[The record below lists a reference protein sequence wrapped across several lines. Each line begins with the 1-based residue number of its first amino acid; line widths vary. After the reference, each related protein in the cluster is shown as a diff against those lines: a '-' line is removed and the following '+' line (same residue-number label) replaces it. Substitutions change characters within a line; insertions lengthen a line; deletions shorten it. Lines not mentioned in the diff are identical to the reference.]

1 MSAFVNPFM
10 KAEIQGFLMRAM
22 CSRLIAVHHGNT
34 ELAAKCEQIEAGFR
48 NQLVELDALG
58 TKRKFSRGE
67 HVELTQAGNG
77 IISGWAST
85 PDRDTY
91 GHEVVN
97 GAFSEAIKRRG
108 LSGPKAIKLLLDH
121 DWTKPA
127 GVINVLEY
135 RSKGLWIEA
144 QLDLDV
150 GYVADRYSIIK
161 KLNGFNFSVGFMLE
175 DYEIKTDRNKQEYLQ
190 VNRGDLFEVSAVCF
204 PANEE
209 ATLDHVQEVP
219 LDDALAKLRAQ
230 FSEMKRIL
238 R

>member
-1 MSAFVNPFM
+1 MAS
-10 KAEIQGFLMRAM
+10 
-22 CSRLIAVHHGNT
+22 
-34 ELAAKCEQIEAGFR
+34 KCEQIEAGFR

-58 TKRKFSRGE
+58 TQRKFTRGM
-67 HVELTQAGNG
+67 HVELAQDGNG

-85 PDRDTY
+85 PDRDAY

-97 GAFSEAIKRRG
+97 GAFAAAITRRG
-108 LSGPKAIKLLLDH
+108 LTGPKAIKLLLDH
-121 DWTKPA
+121 DWTRPA
-127 GVINVLEY
+127 GLITTLEY

-150 GYVADRYSIIK
+150 GYVADRYSIIR

-209 ATLDHVQEVP
+209 ATLDHVKGVP
-219 LDDALAKLRAQ
+219 FDDAVSKLRAQ
-230 FSEMKRIL
+230 FAEMKRTIQRPL
-238 R
+238 